1 MTNKFAQRQV
11 KKDQNFQD
19 SPIDSANILTRLARA
34 MILIIL
40 IVIAMF
46 PVLWFISLSLR
57 PNSETLGRHPTFLP
71 VKWTFENYL
80 QVFGLEVNIDR
91 MQQMPFEALMGYVSN
106 GAFVAI
112 MVSLI
117 AGILSVLAGYSFS
130 RFEFTGKRFLLISI
144 LNTQM
149 FPYIAIIIPIYLVY
163 RDMGL
168 INTFTGLIIAELG
181 LVLPFSIWM
190 MKGFCDTIDRDLE
203 DAAFVEG
210 ASRLRVI
217 WSIIVPLIV
226 PGVVAVSMFS
236 FITSWNHMLY
246 VMLLSTDESII
257 TVPLGIMK
265 SYGSTNS
272 QYTYGLLAAG
282 IVTTTL
288 PVVIL
293 FLWLQKYFI
302 SGITTGA
309 VKG

>member
-1 MTNKFAQRQV
+1 MANKIAQGQV
-11 KKDQNFQD
+11 KKDQSFQD
-19 SPIDSANILTRLARA
+19 SPADSASLLTRLARA
-34 MILIIL
+34 IVLIIL
-40 IVIAMF
+40 IAIAMF
-46 PVLWFISLSLR
+46 PVFWIISLSLR

-71 VKWTFENYL
+71 VKWTLENYL
-80 QVFGLEVNIDR
+80 QVFGIEVDTER
-91 MQQMPFEALMGYVSN
+91 TQTLPFEALMNYISN

-112 MVSLI
+112 MVTLI
-117 AGILSVLAGYSFS
+117 AGILSILAGYSFS
-130 RFEFTGKRFLLISI
+130 RFEFPGKRFLLISI

-163 RDMGL
+163 RDLGL
-168 INTFTGLIIAELG
+168 INTYSGLIIAELG

-226 PGVVAVSMFS
+226 PGVAAVSMFS
-236 FITSWNHMLY
+236 FLASWNHMMY
-246 VMLLSTDESII
+246 VMLLSTDESIM
-257 TVPLGIMK
+257 TVPLGILTR
-265 SYGSTNS
+265 YGGSF

-302 SGITTGA
+302 SGITAGA